1 MFKRFDICIVL
12 FLVLNACYWFILNA
26 LNSAVSPYVYFLLPA
41 IFIVP
46 AAMFMNFSSMV
57 VVCAISACATAS
69 AMPINMFAVCAVW
82 LAAGF
87 AINAWRFKFRAL
99 DIFSSITV
107 MQFVN
112 MFVFAFYVLLLPVS
126 AENYV
131 EYIKRV
137 ACDFAFS
144 GLLLCLCANFCLSL
158 PVCIMSF
165 FGVDIMSTEDVL

>member
-1 MFKRFDICIVL
+1 MLLVYFKRIKFGSVALCL
-12 FLVLNACYWFILNA
+12 FFVASNIYSSRGN
-26 LNSAVSPYVYFLLPA
+26 VYE
-41 IFIVP
+41 
-46 AAMFMNFSSMV
+46 FSSMV

-82 LAAGF
+82 IAAGF

-144 GLLLCLCANFCLSL
+144 GLLLCLCANYCLSL